1 MQVTRAAG
9 YGKSGRVSNVMSNRK
24 LRRRQHLLR
33 LQPSN
38 LAVIERSRSVRWR
51 IAADQLFRGSTGTR
65 PKESITSPK
74 WSPESR
80 HPSVAIGFSGT
91 MLGRSASHGCIYEA
105 WASALTTFATLDV
118 RMTSSSLPSRRGPGT
133 PRLGG
138 PLHKPSRMLLLLI
151 RGLTSRR
158 EHQNDPRRGMP
169 AAVHSSAAALI
180 WVLLAVGT
188 GSSGQT
194 PGQPGDVPM
203 RVLSSA
209 PQYVSGGDVRI
220 EVRAASVEQPLQRRP
235 GNGLSAVR
243 GNRAHLGTDT
253 SGLEDGGHVLDDDR
267 AKCAMQV
274 GRGIA
279 IAAARGNAIAEDLPD
294 VWRSVCAVSLAP
306 RASMRRS
313 VCSRSGAV
321 ICDSGRVPIHGD
333 RCFSMRS
340 IHRSKYRGPQASLLV
355 ACSSRATDANVAPAI
370 PHLCPG
376 ITSDELR
383 PGHLRSTY
391 DGET

>member
-1 MQVTRAAG
+1 
-9 YGKSGRVSNVMSNRK
+9 
-24 LRRRQHLLR
+24 
-33 LQPSN
+33 
-38 LAVIERSRSVRWR
+38 
-51 IAADQLFRGSTGTR
+51 
-65 PKESITSPK
+65 
-74 WSPESR
+74 
-80 HPSVAIGFSGT
+80 
-91 MLGRSASHGCIYEA
+91 
-105 WASALTTFATLDV
+105 
-118 RMTSSSLPSRRGPGT
+118 MT
-133 PRLGG
+133 
-138 PLHKPSRMLLLLI
+138 
-151 RGLTSRR
+151 
-158 EHQNDPRRGMP
+158 PRRGMP

-279 IAAARGNAIAEDLPD
+279 IAAARGNAIAEDLA
-294 VWRSVCAVSLAP
+294 RSLAQCVS
-306 RASMRRS
+306 RFVGASCVDAAKCLQQEWRR
-313 VCSRSGAV
+313 
-321 ICDSGRVPIHGD
+321 D
-333 RCFSMRS
+333 
-340 IHRSKYRGPQASLLV
+340 L
-355 ACSSRATDANVAPAI
+355 
-370 PHLCPG
+370 
-376 ITSDELR
+376 
-383 PGHLRSTY
+383 
-391 DGET
+391 